1 MTKRSKTPYLK
12 IKTKTVACK
21 TKIKTKTPKIALRQD
36 NVLRLNIPD
45 CYVWCCWQLVDMTR
59 AKGEQQL
66 NEKRQKVVLELQ
78 KVKLRA
84 DEFSD
89 YGELNMM
96 QQYVADVRAMQK
108 RLMDVQEQIVWVNKE
123 EGLYKF
129 QLTQFPEVEEIS
141 TFVDPYMKLFQNVSK
156 WQRAEKK

>member
-1 MTKRSKTPYLK
+1 
-12 IKTKTVACK
+12 
-21 TKIKTKTPKIALRQD
+21 
-36 NVLRLNIPD
+36 
-45 CYVWCCWQLVDMTR
+45 MTR